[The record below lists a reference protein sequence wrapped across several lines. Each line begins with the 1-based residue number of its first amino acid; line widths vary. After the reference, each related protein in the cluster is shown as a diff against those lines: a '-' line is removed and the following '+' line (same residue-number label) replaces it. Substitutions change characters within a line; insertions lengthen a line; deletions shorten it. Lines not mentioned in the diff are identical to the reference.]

1 MINFIK
7 MSVRARFS
15 VWKTLFYG
23 LFLWMLSTTLTFASE
38 AEPAQLQQNQ
48 TSRLIGTVIDSGG
61 EALPG
66 ATIQIKGSTRGVIA
80 DMDGNYEFPDCPV
93 GSTLVVSF
101 VGMETIERVYNGEP
115 RIDFEMQF
123 VADELDEVSVVAFAR
138 QKKESV
144 LASIS
149 TVKPGELQVPS
160 SNLTTAFAG
169 RVAGLISYQTSGE
182 PGQDNANFFIRG
194 ITTFG
199 AEAKKDPL
207 ILIDGIELGTDDLA
221 RLNTDD
227 IASFSIMKDA
237 TATALYGARGANG
250 VILVTTK
257 EGKEGK
263 AKFNARIENSFSSP
277 TRKVEIAD
285 PITYMRMQNEAIKTR
300 DPLGLLLYPEEKIIM
315 SERGLYPDIFPV
327 TDWYETMFE
336 DVISNQRANLS
347 VSGGGKVARYYVAAN
362 ITRDNGNI
370 KVDKR
375 NNFNSNIQLMKYNF
389 RSNVNI
395 NITETT
401 ELIARLS
408 ANFDE
413 YTGPIDGGSGMY
425 RKVIQANP
433 VMFKPYYEP
442 DEAFSYANH
451 ILFGNY
457 GNAQYLNPYA
467 ESLKGYKDQSKNSMI
482 VSFEV
487 KQDLEKLLEG
497 LTARAMI
504 NMNRYSEYNVTRQYQ
519 PFYYNISSYDL
530 VRNSYKLQRLNP
542 TEGTEYIDYNPGQR
556 YINTTMYLEAAA
568 EYNNTFDT
576 VHNLNA
582 LMVYTMREDKSG
594 IADNLQLSLPGRN
607 IGLAGRLAYNFD
619 SRYFG
624 EFNFGYNGSERF
636 SENNRWGFF
645 PSFGAAWMLSNE
657 AFFEPLTDVIT
668 QFKLKGTY
676 GLVGND
682 AIGSSNDRFYYLSQV
697 DLNADRNVN
706 WGTQLNYNPGGVNVS
721 RYAND
726 RIGWETAYKTN
737 IGFEFSTV
745 AGISANVDIF
755 QETRKNILLDRVIPN
770 TMGVIPAVKANLGE
784 ASGKGIDI
792 ELNYEKIVNKNLWF
806 TGRGTF
812 TYATSKA
819 LKWEEPDYS
828 ATPWLSK
835 VGYSLGQTWGY
846 IAERLF
852 VDEQEVKNS
861 PTQFGEYGAGDI
873 KYRDVNRDGKISELD
888 KVPIGFPTTPEINYG
903 FGLTVGY
910 KKFDASFFFQGSA
923 RQSFWIDLNKV
934 TPFMDQDDFDNYN
947 DGRLGQNVILKAFA
961 DNYWSESNRDSYA
974 LWPRLSNNW
983 MDNNR
988 QTSTWFMQD
997 ASFLRLKSAELGY
1010 TLPDDLCKRLKMSN
1024 LRLYVSG
1031 TNLLSWSGFK
1041 LWDPE
1046 MAGNGLGYPV
1056 QRVINVGL
1064 NVGF

>member
-1 MINFIK
+1 MINLLKKCVIK
-7 MSVRARFS
+7 RRVRTNKGNLLCMAF
-15 VWKTLFYG
+15 
-23 LFLWMLSTTLTFASE
+23 LTFLFVSNDYLRAN
-38 AEPAQLQQNQ
+38 EPDIHKIQQE
-48 TSRLIGTVIDSGG
+48 RTVTVRGKITDPAGDP
-61 EALPG
+61 LPG

-80 DMDGNYEFPDCPV
+80 DVDGIYVFPDCPV
-93 GSTLVVSF
+93 GSTLAVSF
-101 VGMETIERVYNGEP
+101 VGMKTTEVLFRGETTLDVVME
-115 RIDFEMQF
+115 FQ
-123 VADELDEVSVVAFAR
+123 ADELDEVSVVAFAR

-144 LASIS
+144 LASIT
-149 TVKPGELQVPS
+149 TVKPGELKVPS

-169 RVAGLISYQTSGE
+169 RVAGLISFQTTGE

-199 AEAKKDPL
+199 ADAKKDPL
-207 ILIDGIELGTDDLA
+207 ILIDGIELGPDDLA

-263 AKFNARIENSFSSP
+263 VKFDARIENSFSSA

-285 PITYMRMQNEAIKTR
+285 PVTYMRMQNEAIKTR
-300 DPLGLLLYPEEKIIM
+300 DPLGLALYSEEKILM
-315 SERGLYPDIFPV
+315 TERGLYPDIFPA
-327 TDWYETMFE
+327 TDWYDMMFN

-362 ITRDNGNI
+362 ITRDNGNLKI
-370 KVDKR
+370 DKR
-375 NNFNSNIQLMKYNF
+375 NNFNSNILLMKYNF

-395 NITETT
+395 NLTETT

-425 RKVIQANP
+425 KKVMQANP

-442 DEAFSYANH
+442 DEKFAYAKH

-457 GNAQYLNPYA
+457 GHAGYINPYA
-467 ESLKGYKDQSKNSMI
+467 ESLKGYRDQSKNSMI

-487 KQDLEKLLEG
+487 KQDLASILQG
-497 LTARAMI
+497 LTSRVMF
-504 NMNRYSEYNVTRQYQ
+504 NMNRFSEYNVTRQYY
-519 PFYYNISSYDL
+519 PFYYSIAAYDL
-530 VRNSYKLQRLNP
+530 LKNTYDLQRLNP
-542 TEGTEYIDYNPGQR
+542 AGGTEWINYQPGQR
-556 YINTTMYLEAAA
+556 YINTSMYLEAVT
-568 EYNNTFDT
+568 EYNNVFIDL
-576 VHNLNA
+576 HSLNA
-582 LMVYTMREDKSG
+582 LLVYTMRDEKSG
-594 IADNLQLSLPGRN
+594 IAENLQLSLPSRN
-607 IGLAGRLAYNFD
+607 IGLAGRLAYNYD
-619 SRYFG
+619 TRYFA

-636 SENNRWGFF
+636 SKNNRWGFF
-645 PSFGAAWMLSNE
+645 PSVGAAWMISNE
-657 AFFEPLTDVIT
+657 AFFEPLTNVFP
-668 QFKLKGTY
+668 QFKLKATY

-682 AIGSSNDRFYYLSQV
+682 AIGSDYDRFYYLSQV
-697 DLNADRNVN
+697 DLYANRNVN
-706 WGTQLNYNPGGVNVS
+706 WGTQLNYNPGGVNIQ

-737 IGFEFSTV
+737 IGAEVST
-745 AGISANVDIF
+745 ALGLSANIDLF
-755 QETRKNILLDRVIPN
+755 KETRKNILLERVIPN

-784 ASGKGIDI
+784 AMGQGVDV
-792 ELNYEKIVNKNLWF
+792 EVNYEKIVNKNLWF

-828 ATPWLSK
+828 ATPWLSR
-835 VGYSLGQTWGY
+835 VGHSLSQNWGY

-852 VDEQEVKNS
+852 IDEEEVKNS
-861 PTQFGEYGAGDI
+861 PVQFGNYGAGDI
-873 KYRDVNRDGKISELD
+873 KYRDVNNDGKISELD
-888 KVPIGFPTTPEINYG
+888 KVPIGFPSTPEINYG

-910 KKFDASFFFQGSA
+910 KGIDASFFFQGSA
-923 RQSFWIDLNKV
+923 RQSFWIDLYNT
-934 TPFMDQDDFDNYN
+934 TPFLDSDAD
-947 DGRLGQNVILKAFA
+947 DGRVGQNAILKAFA
-961 DNYWSESNRDSYA
+961 DSYWSENNRDPYA
-974 LWPRLSNNW
+974 LWPRLANYQVENN
-983 MDNNR
+983 N

-997 ASFLRLKSAELGY
+997 ASFLRLKSVELGY
-1010 TLPDDLCKRLKMSN
+1010 TVPENTRKKMKMAN
-1024 LRLYVSG
+1024 LRVYVSG
-1031 TNLLSWSGFK
+1031 TNLFSWSRFR

-1046 MAGNGLGYPV
+1046 MAGNGLGYPI

-1064 NVGF
+1064 NIGF